1 MTAKK
6 TAFKFKGVRFL
17 SLVAISYASLALT
30 HAGQAWQS
38 LHRAGQILGQILPI
52 IALVVVIN
60 ALINWWLPPKKMV
73 RLFKKHG
80 TRRGWGIAMIAGIM
94 SHGPMYLWYPMLSDL
109 RRGGVPEGM
118 LVTYFYARA
127 VKLPLLPLMVDY
139 FGLLFTITLEVYI
152 LVAAWLQ
159 GLVMLL
165 LNRRFRMR
173 EDVSA
178 DKSRPAD

>member
-30 HAGQAWQS
+30 HAEQAWLS

-52 IALVVVIN
+52 IALVVVLN

-109 RRGGVPEGM
+109 RRGGVPEGV
-118 LVTYFYARA
+118 LVTCFYARA

-152 LVAAWLQ
+152 LIAAWLQ
-159 GLVMLL
+159 GLLMQFF
-165 LNRRFRMR
+165 NRHYGMAESSCES
-173 EDVSA
+173 ED
-178 DKSRPAD
+178 R

>member
-1 MTAKK
+1 MK
-6 TAFKFKGVRFL
+6 TSLPPFKFKGLRFL
-17 SLVAISYASLALT
+17 ALVAISYVSLGVT
-30 HAGQAWQS
+30 HSEQAMQS
-38 LHRAGQILGQILPI
+38 LIRAGQILGQILPI

-60 ALINWWLPPKKMV
+60 ALINWWLPPNKMV

-80 TRRGWGIAMIAGIM
+80 AKRGWGIAMVAGIM

-109 RRGGVPEGM
+109 QRGGVPDGV

-152 LVAAWLQ
+152 LIAAWLQ
-159 GLVMLL
+159 GLAMQFLS
-165 LNRRFRMR
+165 RRYHAVDGGQER
-173 EDVSA
+173 
-178 DKSRPAD
+178 

>member
-1 MTAKK
+1 MSGQQS
-6 TAFKFKGVRFL
+6 AFKLKGLRFL
-17 SLVAISYASLALT
+17 SLVGISYLSLTFTHSDQAL
-30 HAGQAWQS
+30 QALQ
-38 LHRAGQILGQILPI
+38 RAGQILGQILPI

-80 TRRGWGIAMIAGIM
+80 ARRGWWIAMVAGIM

-109 RRGGVPEGM
+109 QRGGIPEGV

-139 FGLLFTITLEVYI
+139 FGLFFTIVLSVYI
-152 LVAAWLQ
+152 LIAAWLQ
-159 GLVMLL
+159 GLTMQFF
-165 LNRRFRMR
+165 NRHYERAGFAVET
-173 EDVSA
+173 ED
-178 DKSRPAD
+178 R